1 MAKSLEA
8 TVEVTVVRLGWVG
21 YNVQL
26 RVTKPQPQAIEP
38 EIDGFVMGLKVL
50 RVNNIYGPLQRES
63 VAAVNNNSSPK

>member
-8 TVEVTVVRLGWVG
+8 TVEVTMVRLGWVG

-26 RVTKPQPQAIEP
+26 RLTKPQPQAIEP

-50 RVNNIYGPLQRES
+50 QVNNIYGPIQRENVS
-63 VAAVNNNSSPK
+63 AVKDVSPK